1 MVAGRSVLRQLA
13 ATTVAGA
20 LSAAL
25 LIAAPIAASAQSAS
39 TTSVPARTGAS
50 HAPAAHHPRGDVP
63 PFVLCDTSGDR
74 QGGDDCV
81 RTRLTKDA
89 SDGVIAEGKVI
100 SARITIHE
108 QLRGRTLVSEVQA
121 RRLEGSRVK
130 GQWHTLRTVMW
141 EASTSKATSVRD
153 INVCVAGLQGRYEF
167 RTRTQINGA
176 LTRVASSSST
186 ATSTTSSLDINGNS
200 SSCYTSPDDEAIVD
214 YFNIIKF
221 QNKISVKVH
230 DTGTQFNVTIKCP
243 TPAPQLGI
251 PTSMSV
257 DLFTHDQTASTSC
270 ADQTPIVLTKSTL
283 SSNASCMT
291 RSGSTICEFAVVLYH
306 DVTYSIY
313 SNTLIQISMKSG
325 DQTLTP
331 VLNLASVPVCTKT
344 VPSCLLNGSCS
355 LSTQKTATV
364 QLCAS
369 PSACSSSSTPDY
381 IDNLFFVV
389 YFIENITT

>member
-214 YFNIIKF
+214 YFNIYKGQQGF
-221 QNKISVKVH
+221 GVKVH
-230 DTGTQFNVTIKCP
+230 DTGTEFDVTISCA
-243 TPAPQLGI
+243 TPSRNMPS
-251 PTSMSV
+251 TMSV
-257 DLFTHDQTASTSC
+257 ALFTHDQTASTTC

-283 SSNASCMT
+283 SSNASCAT
-291 RSGSTICEFAVVLYH
+291 RSGTTLCEFAVVLYNTQ
-306 DVTYSIY
+306 TYSIY
-313 SNTLIQISMKSG
+313 SNTLIQITMKKG

-331 VLNLASVPVCTKT
+331 SLNVASVPVCVKSA
-344 VPSCLLNGSCS
+344 PSCLLDGTCALTTNKS
-355 LSTQKTATV
+355 ATLEV
-364 QLCAS
+364 
-369 PSACSSSSTPDY
+369 CSSSTCNSTYDY
-381 IDNLFFVV
+381 LDNLFFVV
-389 YFIENITT
+389 YFEEYIPDNR